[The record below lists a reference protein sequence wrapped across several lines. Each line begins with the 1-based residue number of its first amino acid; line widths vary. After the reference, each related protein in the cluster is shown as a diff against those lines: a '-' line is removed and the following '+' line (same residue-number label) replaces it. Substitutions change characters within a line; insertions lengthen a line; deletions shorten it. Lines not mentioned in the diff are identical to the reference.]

1 MKFIASAHSQERKNG
16 KVRFTGHLLV
26 GLFEACKLV
35 QACLNQQT
43 GLSVPKGGGQPGFSS
58 ALEFLDMNASL
69 G

>member
-1 MKFIASAHSQERKNG
+1 M
-16 KVRFTGHLLV
+16 